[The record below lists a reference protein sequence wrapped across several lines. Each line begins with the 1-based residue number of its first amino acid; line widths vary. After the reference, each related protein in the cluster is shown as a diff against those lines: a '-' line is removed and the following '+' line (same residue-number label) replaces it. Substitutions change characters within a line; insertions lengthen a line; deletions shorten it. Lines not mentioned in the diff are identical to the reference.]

1 MAKKISFKNDG
12 NILDITIGDQTL
24 VCDIDSFPESVKQ
37 KAVIFGVK
45 RKIGN
50 SIIGCEDNETMLD
63 SIQSCIESLRSGA
76 WVEKTAKT
84 PTLTKAKIQMALESL
99 SAEERAA
106 LLPLLGK
113 IGL

>member
-1 MAKKISFKNDG
+1 
-12 NILDITIGDQTL
+12 
-24 VCDIDSFPESVKQ
+24 
-37 KAVIFGVK
+37 
-45 RKIGN
+45 
-50 SIIGCEDNETMLD
+50 MLD